1 MLHNCV
7 SAQLIDNHNIE
18 NVKLNS
24 QDKGQQSMLSEFLQ
38 SLKTRN
44 QLISLEDMYYVST
57 STFAIIESIAK
68 EKEIEIKK
76 F

>member
-1 MLHNCV
+1 
-7 SAQLIDNHNIE
+7 
-18 NVKLNS
+18 
-24 QDKGQQSMLSEFLQ
+24 MLSEFLQ
-38 SLKTRN
+38 SIQTQN
-44 QLISLEDMYYVST
+44 QLIPLEDIYYVST